1 MHDMTFIVISLTR
14 LLPWIR
20 KLLGSNFGS
29 LTVHFL
35 KKSLGYVQHDMRLHK
50 RFLPL
55 HHTAKKVPAKFKHV
69 SCYEE
74 DEMSSLFN

>member
-1 MHDMTFIVISLTR
+1 MTFIVISLTR
-14 LLPWIR
+14 ILPWIR

-50 RFLPL
+50 RFFAI
-55 HHTAKKVPAKFKHV
+55 TYRKKVPAKFKHV